1 VTSRAIRFYE
11 ESGLLPALPR
21 NEAGYRVIPEVVM
34 PRLQFIVR
42 ARRLGFSLAEV
53 REILSAFDEGE
64 TVCETTQQVLLRKQK
79 EIQRAIQDLK
89 ALDQQISELLKRCK
103 NSSARASRICPVIES
118 EAEPLAR
125 PPGRKS

>member
-1 VTSRAIRFYE
+1 
-11 ESGLLPALPR
+11 
-21 NEAGYRVIPEVVM
+21 
-34 PRLQFIVR
+34 LQFIVR

-89 ALDQQISELLKRCK
+89 ALDEQILELLKRCK
-103 NSSARASRICPVIES
+103 NSFARVSRICPVIES

-125 PPGRKS
+125 PPRRKS